1 MSGIAVGR
9 LQQERK
15 DWRQDHPHGFFAK
28 PTVSNGQTN
37 VMRWECGIPGK
48 ANTIFEGGL
57 YRLVIEFLDEYPS
70 RPPRCN
76 QINPS

>member
-48 ANTIFEGGL
+48 ANVCVPGL
-57 YRLVIEFLDEYPS
+57 AWKTSSVLTLFKAVP
-70 RPPRCN
+70 
-76 QINPS
+76 Q